1 MNRLIMLILT
11 SVLVLTACNDG
22 QEKERK
28 ESTPKVEVKVN
39 PEKKESKKTTEQNDN
54 KTKSKT
60 ENAAPESSEEQI
72 VTHPSNQDS
81 VDQDNIDTTK
91 YNDSRNCLI
100 GGGES
105 AGCAVLAETKEYS
118 KAWNNLTNEGYNC
131 KDGACYQLNPST
143 QTQDSTHTATNKRPE
158 TVQPSTQPTTET
170 PTTEM
175 PTTTTETPTPTT
187 ETPTTEIVT
196 TELPSTEQ
204 SQTVQPNQYEDTT
217 DE

>member
-22 QEKERK
+22 QEKEHK
-28 ESTPKVEVKVN
+28 ESKPKVEVKVN
-39 PEKKESKKTTEQNDN
+39 PEKKESKKTTEQNNN
-54 KTKSKT
+54 KTKNKT
-60 ENAAPESSEEQI
+60 ENAVPESSEEQI
-72 VTHPSNQDS
+72 TTYPSNQDII
-81 VDQDNIDTTK
+81 VQDNIDTTK

-100 GGGES
+100 NGGGS
-105 AGCAVLAETKEYS
+105 ARCAVLAETKEYS

-131 KDGACYQLNPST
+131 KDGTCYQLNPSA
-143 QTQDSTHTATNKRPE
+143 QTQESTHTVTHKRPE
-158 TVQPSTQPTTET
+158 PVQPSTQPTTET
-170 PTTEM
+170 PTTEI
-175 PTTTTETPTPTT
+175 PTT
-187 ETPTTEIVT
+187 EMPTTEIVT

>member
-22 QEKERK
+22 QEKEHK
-28 ESTPKVEVKVN
+28 QSKPKVEVKVN
-39 PEKKESKKTTEQNDN
+39 PEKKESKKTTEQNNN
-54 KTKSKT
+54 KTKNKT
-60 ENAAPESSEEQI
+60 ENAVPESSEEQI
-72 VTHPSNQDS
+72 TTYPSNQDII
-81 VDQDNIDTTK
+81 VQDNIDTTK

-100 GGGES
+100 NGGGS
-105 AGCAVLAETKEYS
+105 ARCAVLAETKEYS

-131 KDGACYQLNPST
+131 KDGTCYQLNPPT
-143 QTQDSTHTATNKRPE
+143 QTQESTHTVTHKRPE
-158 TVQPSTQPTTET
+158 PVQPSTQPTTET
-170 PTTEM
+170 PTTEI
-175 PTTTTETPTPTT
+175 PTT
-187 ETPTTEIVT
+187 EMPTTEIVT

>member
-22 QEKERK
+22 QEKEHK
-28 ESTPKVEVKVN
+28 ESKPKVEVKVN

-54 KTKSKT
+54 KTKNKT
-60 ENAAPESSEEQI
+60 ENAVPESSEEQI
-72 VTHPSNQDS
+72 TTYPSNQDNIE
-81 VDQDNIDTTK
+81 QDNIDTTK

-100 GGGES
+100 NGGGS
-105 AGCAVLAETKEYS
+105 ARCAVLAETKEYS

-131 KDGACYQLNPST
+131 KDGTCYQLNPPT
-143 QTQDSTHTATNKRPE
+143 QTQDSTHTVTHKRPE
-158 TVQPSTQPTTET
+158 HVQPSTQLTTET

-175 PTTTTETPTPTT
+175 PTTEMPTT

-204 SQTVQPNQYEDTT
+204 SQTVQPNQHEDTT

>member
-22 QEKERK
+22 QEKEHK
-28 ESTPKVEVKVN
+28 ESKPKVEVKVN
-39 PEKKESKKTTEQNDN
+39 PEKKESKKTTEQNNN
-54 KTKSKT
+54 KTKNKT
-60 ENAAPESSEEQI
+60 ENAVPESSEEQI
-72 VTHPSNQDS
+72 TTYPSNQDII
-81 VDQDNIDTTK
+81 VQDNIDTTK

-100 GGGES
+100 NGGGS
-105 AGCAVLAETKEYS
+105 ARCAVLAETKEYS

-131 KDGACYQLNPST
+131 KDGTCYQLNPPT
-143 QTQDSTHTATNKRPE
+143 QTQESTHTVTHKRPE
-158 TVQPSTQPTTET
+158 PVQPSTQPTTET
-170 PTTEM
+170 PTTEI
-175 PTTTTETPTPTT
+175 PTT
-187 ETPTTEIVT
+187 EMPTTEIVT